1 MWSQALPGPGA
12 AKSSASTFRSMA
24 DGIGAPRE
32 SMARCSTRPACVSTT
47 SLTGTA
53 KSYCCNRVR
62 WTTPVTCSRARTLC
76 VKFVASIR
84 FITTTAS
91 RPGPSG
97 KTGRSRMSRSARL
110 ALVALTLA
118 LCSPALA
125 QDKGERPR
133 NYGIGRAATAEQIAG
148 WDIDVRPD
156 GQGAPPGKGS
166 VRAGERVYLEKCAAC
181 HGEFG
186 ESAGRWPQLAQGK
199 GTLASHDPVKTVGSY
214 FPYLSSVFDY
224 IRRAMPFGDAQS
236 LSNDELYAVTA
247 YVLNLN
253 DIVDD
258 KFVLSKE
265 TWSQVKMPNQ
275 GGFFDD
281 DREKT
286 EKTFWNPNPC
296 MKDCRPPVKITGH
309 AQAVDVTPDEKTQKR
324 GVE

>member
-1 MWSQALPGPGA
+1 
-12 AKSSASTFRSMA
+12 
-24 DGIGAPRE
+24 
-32 SMARCSTRPACVSTT
+32 
-47 SLTGTA
+47 
-53 KSYCCNRVR
+53 
-62 WTTPVTCSRARTLC
+62 
-76 VKFVASIR
+76 
-84 FITTTAS
+84 
-91 RPGPSG
+91 
-97 KTGRSRMSRSARL
+97 MSRLARL
-110 ALVALTLA
+110 GLAVTL
-118 LCSPALA
+118 LFALA
-125 QDKGERPR
+125 APVRAQVKNDTPR
-133 NYGIGRAATAEQIAG
+133 NYGVGRVATPEQIAG

-156 GQGAPPGKGS
+156 GQGAPPGRGS
-166 VRAGERVYLEKCAAC
+166 VKDGEKVYLDKCAAC

-224 IRRAMPFGDAQS
+224 IRRSMPFGDAES

-265 TWSQVKMPNQ
+265 TWSRVKMPNQ

-286 EKTFWNPNPC
+286 EKAFWNANPC
-296 MKDCRPPVKITGH
+296 MKDCREPVKITGH